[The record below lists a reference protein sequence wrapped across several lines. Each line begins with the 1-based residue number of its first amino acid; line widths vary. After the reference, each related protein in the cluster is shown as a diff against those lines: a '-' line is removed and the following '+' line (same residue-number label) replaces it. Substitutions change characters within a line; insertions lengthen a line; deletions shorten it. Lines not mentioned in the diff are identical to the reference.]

1 MSSRGIVKKDTANF
15 TPALGEYKDLQPF
28 RFWRQKVLPLV
39 YDDSLSYYELL
50 CKVVDYLNKTMEDV
64 DTLEG
69 DVTGLHEA
77 YVKLQNYVNNYFST
91 LDVQT
96 EINNK
101 LDTMAKNGYFY
112 NIFKTYKNN
121 RKGVI
126 IGDSYTQLPTPAESS
141 CEIALN
147 RAGIHE
153 YHNLGVSG
161 VALDGYIEQVKN
173 YPYSDAENITDV
185 LITGCINNA
194 HEVIN
199 DDNITN
205 LIKTLM
211 SEINKKFTNAQI
223 WVGFSGNGYYVNLE
237 NTYAGFNYNNVKLLK
252 YIWFREFNNF
262 ENVNYMDNLD
272 TWCWTNNSCDIDLSG
287 IHPYG
292 IGIIQLSNNIANYL
306 KWNTSCV
313 SSLTE
318 TNIHF
323 PSKLKN
329 SLDSHGIN
337 AVLTLTDSEAKLY
350 FNGGGENLTENIT
363 LSTGL
368 ITLREWDIKDKTKN
382 TVFFNNSVKTSALVI
397 YKADGISKM
406 TFGDFTL
413 YKNQLTLS
421 SPELV
426 NPVSNIS
433 QLWYG
438 GLTFIMNRDV
448 I

>member
-28 RFWRQKVLPLV
+28 RFWCQKVLPLV

-173 YPYSDAENITDV
+173 YQYSDAENITDV
-185 LITGCINNA
+185 YITSGINNA

-252 YIWFREFNNF
+252 
-262 ENVNYMDNLD
+262 
-272 TWCWTNNSCDIDLSG
+272 
-287 IHPYG
+287 
-292 IGIIQLSNNIANYL
+292 
-306 KWNTSCV
+306 
-313 SSLTE
+313 
-318 TNIHF
+318 
-323 PSKLKN
+323 
-329 SLDSHGIN
+329 
-337 AVLTLTDSEAKLY
+337 
-350 FNGGGENLTENIT
+350 
-363 LSTGL
+363 
-368 ITLREWDIKDKTKN
+368 
-382 TVFFNNSVKTSALVI
+382 
-397 YKADGISKM
+397 
-406 TFGDFTL
+406 
-413 YKNQLTLS
+413 
-421 SPELV
+421 
-426 NPVSNIS
+426 
-433 QLWYG
+433 
-438 GLTFIMNRDV
+438 
-448 I
+448 